1 MVTVGNLRVNVVAV
15 GRTEIPGPELFWMS
29 GWDEWYPLS
38 FNVGVVRGEGV
49 VALVNTGAPGDL
61 TELNA
66 RWMSILGEK
75 GRYHRLPEE
84 ALLPQLEALGVGP
97 ADVTDIV
104 VTPFQ
109 AYSTAGIP
117 LFPNARIHLSKRG
130 WVHFHTTHDH
140 PHDDRWT
147 SLSPEV
153 LHYLCIDAWDRV
165 HLLEDEDSVA
175 PGIHTWFS
183 GVHHR
188 ASVAVEVDSRDG
200 TVVLSDSF
208 FYYENVEGDRLLGIN
223 ENMYEGIATYQ
234 RARSVAD
241 HLVPLYDPKVFDRYP
256 GGVVAK

>member
-1 MVTVGNLRVNVVAV
+1 MAGMRVDVVSV

-29 GWDEWYPLS
+29 DWDQWHPLS
-38 FNVGVVRGEGV
+38 INVGVLRSDGRV
-49 VALVNTGAPGDL
+49 VLVNTGAPDDL
-61 TELNA
+61 TALNA
-66 RWMSILGEK
+66 RWMSIFGER
-75 GRYHRLPEE
+75 GRLQRTDDETLVARL
-84 ALLPQLEALGVGP
+84 AALGVDA
-97 ADVTDIV
+97 ADVTDV
-104 VTPFQ
+104 VCTPFQ

-117 LFPNARIHLSKRG
+117 LFANAVIHLSKRG

-153 LHYLCIDAWDRV
+153 LTHLVVDAWDRV
-165 HLLEDEDSVA
+165 HLLEDEDEVC
-175 PGIHTWFS
+175 PGVRTWFS

-188 ASVAVEVDSRDG
+188 ASVAVEVDSSAG

-223 ENMYEGIATYQ
+223 EDMYEGIACYE
-234 RARSVAD
+234 RARRVAD

-256 GGVVAK
+256 HGVVAG